1 MTRTQD
7 RQVYLDVAKGM
18 GMLGVVASHC
28 LVETSLGFLSDWY
41 GFFMLAIFYVYT
53 GWRYGQ
59 RYGTEKTGIT
69 TREMAGRR
77 LVSLGIPYVCYS
89 VLFIISRIFLVWPE
103 QYTLLVLSS
112 DIYYTGTLVGLETL
126 WFLPS
131 IFIAEVLLNMV
142 YGRRGKMAA
151 AACLAGAASVLL
163 ILWINGSRQDTT
175 LWRVIHLPIMVYI
188 KGLVGFVLAL
198 GGVFACGIWKKI
210 NGVINGWLG
219 FWASLLLMVLG
230 IALTVWIP
238 GCDFN
243 YLTMKNPVSW
253 ILTAW
258 FSSVSILMFGER
270 LSWCQGTWKEWPVFS
285 KVLVP
290 FFTYYGR
297 HSLTIMCTHL
307 VPVIAFFKVAA
318 GKTVAPGILGNA
330 PWDILTLAA
339 VLVVEVGVVRLI
351 ENRLPWMNG
360 KTVPA
365 FRHGGRKQ

>member
-1 MTRTQD
+1 MTNTQG
-7 RQVYLDVAKGM
+7 RQGYLDVAKGM
-18 GMLGVVASHC
+18 GILGVVASHC
-28 LVETSLGFLSDWY
+28 LVQTDLGVLSDWY

-53 GWRYGQ
+53 GWRYAL
-59 RYGTEKTGIT
+59 RYGTGNTGIS
-69 TREMAGRR
+69 TRDMAKRR

-89 VLFIISRIFLVWPE
+89 VLFIVSRVFLVWPQ
-103 QYTLLVLSS
+103 QYTFLVLMS

-131 IFIAEVLLNMV
+131 IFIAELLLNAV

-151 AACLAGAASVLL
+151 AACLTAGVSIVL
-163 ILWINGSRQDTT
+163 ILYINMSRQDTT

-198 GGVFACGIWKKI
+198 GGVFACDAWKKACQVLK
-210 NGVINGWLG
+210 GGS
-219 FWASLLLMVLG
+219 SLALSMALLVLG
-230 IALTVWIP
+230 ITLTVYIP

-258 FSSVSILMFGER
+258 FSSASILMFGQR
-270 LSWCQGTWKEWPVFS
+270 VSLCQGRWKEWWAIK
-285 KVLVP
+285 KVLIP
-290 FFTYYGR
+290 FFTYYGK

-318 GKTVAPGILGNA
+318 GKALHPGILSGA
-330 PWDILTLAA
+330 PWDIMLLAV
-339 VLVVEVGVVRLI
+339 VLAVEVWVVRLI
-351 ENRLPWMNG
+351 ETRLPWING
-360 KTVPA
+360 KK
-365 FRHGGRKQ
+365 REKGK